1 MATRRT
7 WIWIVA
13 GVGGAGVL
21 ALVAVA
27 AAGVYFV
34 TQRVQANPATSADAK
49 LAFDGVLEA
58 FGDARPLYEL
68 DQTGDPRATRPLR
81 DLPSAEQPPG
91 DLNMLA
97 WDPEHERLV
106 RVALPFWM
114 LRVGQ
119 QKLSFSHDH
128 PGFDLDR
135 LNLDVAELGRIAP
148 ALVFDYRDEHG
159 VRVLLW
165 TQ

>member
-1 MATRRT
+1 MASRKT
-7 WIWIVA
+7 WIWIV
-13 GVGGAGVL
+13 VGAFGAGVIV
-21 ALVAVA
+21 LVAVA

-34 TQRVQANPATSADAK
+34 TQRIHASSATSADAK
-49 LAFDGVLEA
+49 AAFDGVVDEFL
-58 FGDARPLYEL
+58 DARPLYEL
-68 DQTGDPRATRPLR
+68 DQTGDPRATRPLG
-81 DLPSAEQPPG
+81 DLPTADDPPD

-97 WDPEHERLV
+97 WDPEQGRLV
-106 RVALPFWM
+106 RVALPLWM

-119 QKLSFSHDH
+119 QKLSFSHEH

-135 LNLDVAELGRIAP
+135 LDLDIEQLGRISP
-148 ALVFDYRDEHG
+148 ALVFDYRDETG